1 MKTFL
6 RGIMNRKLL
15 LYCIFLAVTTPVCNK
30 SPSGPAATPPYAP
43 TAIAPA
49 TGATNQNVPLV
60 LSWAGGGPEA
70 SDTVRYDVYLGT
82 DSASLTK
89 ISGRQLATTFAD
101 STLSYSATYYWRV
114 IASTGKDSTI
124 GALWHFST
132 AVSYPPTVPVYST
145 PANGATN
152 QGISLLPFTWSA
164 SDSGP
169 GDTLRYDLYLGT
181 SNPPRTMVGVSLTG
195 TTFSKSLAVN
205 TTYYW
210 YVVASNGRLSTAGPV
225 WQFTTQPTNPGP
237 TVMRQIPGGTFWMGD
252 TDYILSDE
260 KPLHQVTISPFFMD
274 STDVTQAD
282 YLAMMGNNP
291 SYYNTGDTAP
301 IKPVE
306 QLTWFDAVL
315 YCNARSRHEGLD
327 TVYSYDSVT
336 ANIGDGTTNLAD
348 IAADFS
354 KNGYRLPTEAEWEYA
369 CRAGSTTQ
377 FYWGAQY
384 PPKTS
389 GDTLELDS
397 NAIWIGNSP
406 GGTQPANAKKPNA
419 WGLYGMSG
427 NVWQYCN
434 DWYGSDYYSESGG
447 ATDPAGPTTGLSRIL
462 RCGSFGNTIDCMR
475 SGERGMRPPNSRF
488 GGSAGFRCVRR

>member
-1 MKTFL
+1 
-6 RGIMNRKLL
+6 
-15 LYCIFLAVTTPVCNK
+15 
-30 SPSGPAATPPYAP
+30 
-43 TAIAPA
+43 
-49 TGATNQNVPLV
+49 
-60 LSWAGGGPEA
+60 
-70 SDTVRYDVYLGT
+70 
-82 DSASLTK
+82 
-89 ISGRQLATTFAD
+89 
-101 STLSYSATYYWRV
+101 
-114 IASTGKDSTI
+114 
-124 GALWHFST
+124 
-132 AVSYPPTVPVYST
+132 
-145 PANGATN
+145 
-152 QGISLLPFTWSA
+152 
-164 SDSGP
+164 
-169 GDTLRYDLYLGT
+169 
-181 SNPPRTMVGVSLTG
+181 
-195 TTFSKSLAVN
+195 
-205 TTYYW
+205 
-210 YVVASNGRLSTAGPV
+210 
-225 WQFTTQPTNPGP
+225 
-237 TVMRQIPGGTFWMGD
+237 MRQIPGGTFWMGD

-389 GDTLELDS
+389 GDTLEL
-397 NAIWIGNSP
+397 
-406 GGTQPANAKKPNA
+406 
-419 WGLYGMSG
+419 
-427 NVWQYCN
+427 
-434 DWYGSDYYSESGG
+434 
-447 ATDPAGPTTGLSRIL
+447 
-462 RCGSFGNTIDCMR
+462 
-475 SGERGMRPPNSRF
+475 
-488 GGSAGFRCVRR
+488 